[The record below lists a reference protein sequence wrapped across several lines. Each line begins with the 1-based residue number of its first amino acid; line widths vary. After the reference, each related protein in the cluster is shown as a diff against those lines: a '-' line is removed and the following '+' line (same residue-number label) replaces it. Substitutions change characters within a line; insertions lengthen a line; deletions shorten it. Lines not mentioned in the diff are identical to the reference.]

1 MGASERPEG
10 RKRDSR
16 VFRAGAAC
24 SCLTPGPP
32 VVQAQMPGQPVG
44 GARAQGG
51 ARLASPGSA
60 GSLELEKVDGG
71 FGRRPVSRAPERR
84 LPGGGGP
91 GCPGK
96 GVCAPA
102 LVPWVF
108 SGPASC
114 PVPSLRRSGP
124 QCLCS
129 PGYGARLPT
138 PRPSAESRRVLS
150 AHRRLRGTS
159 RKPGCPLPC
168 PVSAS
173 VRLYP
178 VFSLLWSWGLGG
190 GRVSVSILLG
200 SSAGSGS

>member
-1 MGASERPEG
+1 
-10 RKRDSR
+10 
-16 VFRAGAAC
+16 
-24 SCLTPGPP
+24 
-32 VVQAQMPGQPVG
+32 MPGQPVG

-71 FGRRPVSRAPERR
+71 FGRRPVSRAPQRS
-84 LPGGGGP
+84 LPGGDGP

-96 GVCAPA
+96 GVCAPV

-108 SGPASC
+108 SGPC
-114 PVPSLRRSGP
+114 VLPYPLP
-124 QCLCS
+124 QMLWGLSACAL

-138 PRPSAESRRVLS
+138 APARAQRAGGFS

-159 RKPGCPLPC
+159 CKPGCPLPC
-168 PVSAS
+168 PVSVS
-173 VRLYP
+173 LRLYT
-178 VFSLLWSWGLGG
+178 VFSLLWSCGLGG